1 MAKTVH
7 VKVTVKECRGI
18 PERMIRR
25 FTKKVKKEGILE
37 TAKECRRYK
46 KPSVAKKEKRI
57 KAERRRLREEQ
68 KRRRAQER
76 RNRNIQRLFI
86 VNIYNLGVL

>member
-1 MAKTVH
+1 MAH
-7 VKVTVKECRGI
+7 PCRIKVTAKECRGS

-37 TAKECRRYK
+37 TVKERRHYK

-57 KAERRRLREEQ
+57 KAERRRLREER
-68 KRRRAQER
+68 KRKRAQER
-76 RNRNIQRLFI
+76 RNRKI
-86 VNIYNLGVL
+86 

>member
-1 MAKTVH
+1 MAHGAH
-7 VKVTVKECRGI
+7 VKVTAKECRGI

-25 FTKKVKKEGILE
+25 FTKKVKKEGILDE
-37 TAKECRRYK
+37 VKSRQAYK

-57 KAERRRLREEQ
+57 KAARRRLREEQ

-76 RNRNIQRLFI
+76 RNRNI
-86 VNIYNLGVL
+86 